1 MADYYQYSTPE
12 LVRMLGQRFRTYRLL
27 AKMTQKEVAE
37 QTGLTLTTV
46 SKFENGTAVNV
57 TLPTFLLLL
66 KAVGCIDQL
75 EHILPELPE
84 SPYLLDSDNKKVQR
98 IRHKR
103 HE

>member
-1 MADYYQYSTPE
+1 MAAYYQYSTPE
-12 LVRMLGQRFRTYRLL
+12 LVRMLGERFRTYRLL

-75 EHILPELPE
+75 DNILPELPM
-84 SPYLLDSDNKKVQR
+84 SPYLLDTNNNKVQR

>member
-75 EHILPELPE
+75 EHILPELPA
-84 SPYLLDSDNKKVQR
+84 SPYLLVADNKQVQR